1 MTNLMKLNNLLVL
14 RNRLVE
20 EEERIEWYDMM
31 DAIDTEEL
39 AIEQMA
45 QEIYRLLD
53 ALAGKAPSVAARYR
67 KNLERIIN
75 E

>member
-1 MTNLMKLNNLLVL
+1 MTNLMKLSKLLEL
-14 RNRLVE
+14 RNSLVR

-31 DAIDTEEL
+31 DAIDTEDR
-39 AIEQMA
+39 AIEEMV

-53 ALAGKAPSVAARYR
+53 ELKGKAPSVAARCR